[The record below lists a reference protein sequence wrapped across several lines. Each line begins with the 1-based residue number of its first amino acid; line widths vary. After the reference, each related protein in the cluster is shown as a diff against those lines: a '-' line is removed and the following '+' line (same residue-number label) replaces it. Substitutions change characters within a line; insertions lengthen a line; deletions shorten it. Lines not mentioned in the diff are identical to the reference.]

1 MKKSTESTS
10 QHGLKNTHL
19 PVLSVLWNIHLVFLP
34 VLAISCSPKRD
45 QDHAT
50 EVIPQADTTWPV
62 LINRLA
68 DLDTTR
74 VVQLDSGLVFRTDIT
89 LSFKA
94 GISDSAKRAFF
105 ARHSMTVVGVTQSGK
120 FFVRIPDP
128 GPQVQNLWDA
138 LDALRIEPEVDIVTF
153 ISWTAMRE
161 VHF

>member
-120 FFVRIPDP
+120 FFTRDEARRMAVNLAKLPDLLAKP
-128 GPQVQNLWDA
+128 PPPDGNGSRRRAFAERGGQ
-138 LDALRIEPEVDIVTF
+138 
-153 ISWTAMRE
+153 
-161 VHF
+161 